1 VIRLD
6 REETESFLGRS
17 IPFDELD
24 DFAEVAH
31 LEVSARCQLSCPY
44 CYAPNGDAQELPT
57 GGWKAVISDLA
68 GYGVFQITF
77 GGGEPTLREDLLELA
92 LHARRL
98 GLNLCM
104 TTNGLALPQLGPE
117 VLCLFNQVNVS
128 YHGDGETLWRALQ
141 HLVEHHVAC
150 GINFVATER
159 YLPVLPAIG
168 ETAGAFGAELLLLT
182 AKGVEGAP
190 LPSEVMAEARKLHEQ
205 GLRVAVDGL
214 TCAGELP
221 EFCLQ
226 KKRFCTVDAAGNVL
240 PCSFVRE
247 PLGNLLWKPF
257 AEIWRSRG
265 QQVPCPFVQGEQDGQ

>member
-6 REETESFLGRS
+6 RQETETFLGRS
-17 IPFDELD
+17 IPFDQLD
-24 DFAEVAH
+24 DFAEVVH

-44 CYAPNGDAQELPT
+44 CYVPAIDGQELPT
-57 GGWKAVISDLA
+57 EGWKAIISDLA

-77 GGGEPTLREDLLELA
+77 GGGEPTLREDLRELA

-104 TTNGLALPQLGPE
+104 TTNGLTLPQLGPE
-117 VLCLFNQVNVS
+117 VLCLFNQINVS

-141 HLVEHHVAC
+141 HLVANHVAC
-150 GINFVATER
+150 GINFVATEGH
-159 YLPVLPAIG
+159 LPVLPAIAD
-168 ETAGAFGAELLLLT
+168 TAVAFGAELLLLT
-182 AKGVEGAP
+182 AKGLEGAP
-190 LPSEVMAEARKLHEQ
+190 APWEVMAQARKLYEQ

-214 TCAGELP
+214 TCSGELP

-226 KKRFCTVDAAGNVL
+226 KKRFCTVDPQGNAM

-247 PLGNLLWKPF
+247 PFGNLLGKPF

-265 QQVPCPFVQGEQDGQ
+265 QQVRCPFLTGEQDGQ